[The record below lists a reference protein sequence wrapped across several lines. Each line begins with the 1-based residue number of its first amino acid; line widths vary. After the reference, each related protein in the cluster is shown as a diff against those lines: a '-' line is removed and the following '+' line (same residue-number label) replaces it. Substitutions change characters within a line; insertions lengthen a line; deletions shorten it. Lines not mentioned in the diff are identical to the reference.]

1 MIYDLNFSDGRT
13 MKAGTLFCVAS
24 NYSKHAKEMGT
35 AIPTEPSIFIKP
47 PQAIIPDGGTIL
59 LLAMSEY
66 VHQEVE
72 VVLVIGK
79 ECINVSAE
87 EAVKYIAGYAVGIDV
102 TMRDVQAKAK
112 AEGKPWAIAKG
123 FVTSAPLS
131 QVIPVE
137 QFTSIPDF
145 NLELE
150 VNGVMKQKGRT
161 SEMERSPAMLIE
173 YLSKVFT
180 LYPGDCIFTG
190 TPEGVGKINS
200 GDNITARLNGF
211 AWLNV
216 KAI

>member
-59 LLAMSEY
+59 LQAMSEN
-66 VHQEVE
+66 VHHEVE
-72 VVLVIGK
+72 LVLVIGK